1 MDHIEEKVHE
11 VVLRVCQQRSPAISK
26 IDNGQRLTGEL
37 GLASLDFAR
46 IIAILE
52 IDLGTD
58 PFSCQSPITGMRTV
72 GDLCDAYRKAQ
83 CAPAEATG
91 KKP

>member
-11 VVLRVCQQRSPAISK
+11 VVLRVCRQRTPAISK

-52 IDLGTD
+52 MDLGTD

-72 GDLCDAYRKAQ
+72 GDLCDAYRKA
-83 CAPAEATG
+83 ANTTVDAARE
-91 KKP
+91 

>member
-11 VVLRVCQQRSPAISK
+11 VVLRVCQQRTPAVSK
-26 IDNGQRLTGEL
+26 IDNGHRLTGEL

-52 IDLGTD
+52 MDLGTD

-83 CAPAEATG
+83 RAPSEAAG
-91 KKP
+91 EKP